1 MKVLPLPSV
10 GRRVV
15 LMLKKALSAL
25 IADLKQGRDVEEE
38 VVGDLMERIRQS
50 VPVIDRADVVELHR
64 GVQVAIELM
73 TVARDDAA
81 RELKQVQRGKKA
93 LTGYSH
99 LRGYKNGQRLSR
111 TV

>member
-1 MKVLPLPSV
+1 MVH
-10 GRRVV
+10 
-15 LMLKKALSAL
+15 
-25 IADLKQGRDVEEE
+25 
-38 VVGDLMERIRQS
+38 DLMARIRQS
-50 VPVIDRADVVELHR
+50 VPVIDRAEVMELHQ

-99 LRGYKNGQRLSR
+99 LRGYKDGQRLSR